1 MKNADLD
8 KWEKL
13 FKLFEEESD
22 ANEKLKLLRGLTAVN
37 NPTLLYR

>member
-1 MKNADLD
+1 MKNADLG

-13 FKLFEEESD
+13 FKIFQEESD

-37 NPTLLYR
+37 IPSLLHR